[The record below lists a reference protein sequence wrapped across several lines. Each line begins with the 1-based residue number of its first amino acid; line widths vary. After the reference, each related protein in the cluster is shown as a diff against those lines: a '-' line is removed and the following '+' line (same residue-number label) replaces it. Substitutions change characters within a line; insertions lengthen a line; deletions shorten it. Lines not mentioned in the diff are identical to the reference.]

1 MRKYKIGE
9 WNEWTDESNNIPFE
23 KSGKPGIGHGEEK
36 LGEEF
41 NTKPLGQ
48 NKSHDLDVN
57 NEKWEVKKADGA
69 DSFRLGVEVAEKYS
83 NLLFNI
89 LSCFHIL
96 DKIKNQLISKS
107 FKESIN
113 KICLEVNLSY
123 SKKQK
128 DVTPI
133 TIFEG
138 LHRSE
143 VSEANLNKLNELL
156 ENLKKIISFDP
167 QIIEIYSCFDGE
179 KKPYTSIDVVKK
191 INLENISQEQKL
203 EIFKGPE
210 SYDQNF
216 ICSQISEHLEIF
228 KNKTLKEQLD
238 EIVRGAFDK
247 LRLVLVDKDKGYKP
261 FSTLDKVSCYRIT
274 SGAPRCRVNE
284 S

>member
-1 MRKYKIGE
+1 MKKYLTDC
-9 WNEWTDESNNIPFE
+9 WNPWTKESSNVAF
-23 KSGKPGIGHGEEK
+23 KSPTSAVGDGEEK
-36 LGEEF
+36 LGKEF
-41 NTKPLGQ
+41 NTTPLGQ
-48 NKSHDLDVN
+48 NSSHDLVVN
-57 NEKWEVKKADGA
+57 NEKWEVKKLDDGN
-69 DSFRLGVEVAEKYS
+69 SFRLGVSVSTKYN
-83 NLLFNI
+83 NLRFKIINCLSI
-89 LSCFHIL
+89 LN
-96 DKIKNQLISKS
+96 KIKDQLISES
-107 FKESIN
+107 FKERII
-113 KICLEVNLSY
+113 KICEDINTSHGRG
-123 SKKQK
+123 SH
-128 DVTPI
+128 
-133 TIFEG
+133 TIIEG
-138 LHRSE
+138 LFQNE

-167 QIIEIYSCFDGE
+167 QIIEIYSCFDGK

-191 INLENISQEQKL
+191 INLENISQKQKL

-238 EIVRGAFDK
+238 EIVRGAFDS
-247 LRLVLVDKDKGYKP
+247 LRLVVVDKNKGYKP